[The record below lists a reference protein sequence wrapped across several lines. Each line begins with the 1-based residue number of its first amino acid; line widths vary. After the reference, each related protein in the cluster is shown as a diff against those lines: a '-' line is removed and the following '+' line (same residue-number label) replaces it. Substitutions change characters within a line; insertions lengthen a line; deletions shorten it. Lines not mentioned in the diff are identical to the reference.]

1 MTGSRSLS
9 ESRLGLP
16 KARLPAGLVDLFKA
30 PGRGFALVILGL
42 LVLARALEPG
52 FFETIA
58 LRSFD
63 REQQIAPRAYQPLPI
78 RIVAIDGKSLSRY
91 GQWPWPRTLVARL
104 VRQIA
109 AAHPRVLGVDIIFA
123 EPDRLSPGRLVD
135 AVPDLPAPLARELAL
150 LPANE
155 VALAE
160 AFKEVPTVLA
170 VGASKGAAP
179 AAHGPSRVTI
189 IRESG
194 VDPRPFLIAY
204 PQLLRSMPELTA
216 VARGQGSVLD
226 NPDADGITRR
236 VPLFVVG
243 QEQLVPALALEMV
256 RAALGAGTLGIL
268 TTKDGVQGGRRGRR
282 IHTDRRARP
291 CISLFHT
298 IL

>member
-109 AAHPRVLGVDIIFA
+109 RPTR
-123 EPDRLSPGRLVD
+123 ECSESTSSSPNQIVYR
-135 AVPDLPAPLARELAL
+135 RE
-150 LPANE
+150 
-155 VALAE
+155 
-160 AFKEVPTVLA
+160 
-170 VGASKGAAP
+170 
-179 AAHGPSRVTI
+179 
-189 IRESG
+189 
-194 VDPRPFLIAY
+194 DW
-204 PQLLRSMPELTA
+204 
-216 VARGQGSVLD
+216 
-226 NPDADGITRR
+226 
-236 VPLFVVG
+236 
-243 QEQLVPALALEMV
+243 
-256 RAALGAGTLGIL
+256 
-268 TTKDGVQGGRRGRR
+268 
-282 IHTDRRARP
+282 
-291 CISLFHT
+291 
-298 IL
+298 